1 MRILNK
7 KDGLGDVNT
16 GMRSP
21 FYHSYFKLGET
32 DFLKSLFS
40 RPCWARVRLLPT
52 RQPIW
57 AKHQR
62 KHQRNAS
69 IKNFNATLQ

>member
-1 MRILNK
+1 IKN
-7 KDGLGDVNT
+7 DGLGGVST

-52 RQPIW
+52 RQPFW
-57 AKHQR
+57 AKHQG
-62 KHQRNAS
+62 KLHCTAS
-69 IKNFNATLQ
+69 IENSNAPLQ

>member
-1 MRILNK
+1 S
-7 KDGLGDVNT
+7 T

-52 RQPIW
+52 RQPFW

-62 KHQRNAS
+62 KLQCTTS
-69 IKNFNATLQ
+69 IKKEK